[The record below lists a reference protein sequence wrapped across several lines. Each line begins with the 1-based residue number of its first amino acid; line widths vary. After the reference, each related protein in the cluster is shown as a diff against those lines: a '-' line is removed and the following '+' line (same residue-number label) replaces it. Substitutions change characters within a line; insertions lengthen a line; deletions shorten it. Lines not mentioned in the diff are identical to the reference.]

1 MKYVNVKYDEFLF
14 SKKRGLEMEVPR
26 SLLIECILH
35 NGHLH
40 MEVKTVAHE

>member
-35 NGHLH
+35 LH